1 MQSLVTGPR
10 PAVMQRKNES
20 KLLSRG
26 GSEAHAHTPT
36 HTHTPTHPHPR
47 TRTPHTHTHTL
58 TLTNSHTHTQT
69 YARSH
74 IVGTVPLMAAPQQT
88 SGRIAAAFSEVKS
101 ASLREPHSGQA
112 NKSKDLSQ
120 CITRDLHAVQPLESG
135 SDPLS
140 HFLHRCFF
148 GQSARIDIIRSLHL
162 QTVELHPKLPRL
174 HLPEGDAAR
183 CRALV
188 VLGRVACFF
197 GCDEASCSL
206 SKSSR
211 CTLVHW
217 QLRGVVL

>member
-1 MQSLVTGPR
+1 
-10 PAVMQRKNES
+10 
-20 KLLSRG
+20 
-26 GSEAHAHTPT
+26 
-36 HTHTPTHPHPR
+36 
-47 TRTPHTHTHTL
+47 
-58 TLTNSHTHTQT
+58 
-69 YARSH
+69 
-74 IVGTVPLMAAPQQT
+74 MAAPQQT

-174 HLPEGDAAR
+174 HLKTREERSIQATSSPKVTRRAAERLWFLEELRVFLAATRPPVRFPRAAGALLCIGSFGASSSNEGPDSKTPLLVPLSNVGWRGTASCASTSAATFNGDACSKTELR
-183 CRALV
+183 LV
-188 VLGRVACFF
+188 EQPIEREMGIA
-197 GCDEASCSL
+197 
-206 SKSSR
+206 
-211 CTLVHW
+211 
-217 QLRGVVL
+217 